1 MTELD
6 PLTDQL
12 VHLFLRVDAAMPT
25 DPVLRE
31 AAEFWMA
38 RRQGKIMPAH
48 ADMTDLPAILL
59 PHVFYAH
66 LAINGDQHWIVSE
79 AGSLAKL
86 VLGITGHEPDEV
98 PDRRMAVRLRRLFE
112 LVARKAEPYS
122 VMFEA
127 PAAEGYRQLVE
138 IYAAPLATPEAL
150 EHQMFAVINTRLE
163 AKIDTGTQ
171 PEAS

>member
-6 PLTDQL
+6 PLTGEL
-12 VHLFLRVDAAMPT
+12 SHLFLRVDAAMPA
-25 DPVLRE
+25 DPVLRV

-38 RRQGKIMPAH
+38 KRKGKIMPAH
-48 ADMTDLPAILL
+48 ADMTDLPAIVL

-66 LAINGDQHWIVSE
+66 LAINGDQHWIISQ

-98 PDRRMAVRLRRLFE
+98 PDRRMAARLRRLFE
-112 LVARKAEPYS
+112 LVARKAEPYA

-127 PAAEGYRQLVE
+127 PAADGRQLVE
-138 IYAAPLATPEAL
+138 VYAAPLATPEAL
-150 EHQMFAVINTRLE
+150 EHQMFAVLNTRLE

-171 PEAS
+171 PEAQ